1 MNSVKMIVEML
12 ALDKHLGISENVE
25 IAKGKYMFPKGIKE
39 QWHKAN
45 RKLIMDKVLRDGRKE
60 SN

>member
-1 MNSVKMIVEML
+1 MIVEML

-25 IAKGKYMFPKGIKE
+25 IAKGKYMFPKSIKE

-45 RKLIMDKVLRDGRKE
+45 RKLIMDKVLRDGGKE